1 MDPGKTT
8 MPDTGTSA
16 AASSQRDEQPAG
28 GAKHVSSQ
36 LAATSPP
43 QHSPTERDVH
53 AALGRAATQPHIPPH
68 VAAELQRLAHTL
80 TSAMEAHDRRADRQ
94 RQRRAEEEAALRE
107 RALAS
112 ARQAEL
118 TKVYAEPDPW
128 GSPPG
133 SPRAPGDP
141 PQGQAAGWGVG
152 VRRGLGLLVQSSSP
166 EARDPADVDELLVSC
181 HPPRSTHIATSDGT
195 MLRACQGV
203 LEDKMPTQG
212 GLVVN
217 RDVGCL
223 HQRRGAEDERALT
236 PTDVE
241 RSDGAPIV

>member
-8 MPDTGTSA
+8 MPETGTSA

-166 EARDPADVDELLVSC
+166 ETRDPVDVDELLVSC
-181 HPPRSTHIATSDGT
+181 HPPRPTHIATSDGT

-223 HQRRGAEDERALT
+223 HQRRGAEDERALI

-241 RSDGAPIV
+241 RSNGAPIV